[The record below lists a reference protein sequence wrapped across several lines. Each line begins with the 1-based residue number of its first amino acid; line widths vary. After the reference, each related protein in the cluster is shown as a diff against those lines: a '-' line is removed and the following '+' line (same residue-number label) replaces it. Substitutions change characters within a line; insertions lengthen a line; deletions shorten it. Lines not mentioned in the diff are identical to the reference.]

1 MNCQICGKKLE
12 LVDPSNVDVTLADG
26 KGEPIMNRHFVVCEN
41 CACKVLALFV
51 TSDPVCK
58 KCDKEH

>member
-12 LVDPSNVDVTLADG
+12 LVDPSNVDVTIANG
-26 KGEPIMNRHFVVCEN
+26 KCDQVMNRHFVVCEN
-41 CACKVLALFV
+41 CACKVLALFA
-51 TSDPVCK
+51 TSDPMCK

>member
-1 MNCQICGKKLE
+1 MNCQICGKELE

-51 TSDPVCK
+51 TSI
-58 KCDKEH
+58 